1 MNTRLSTLSMAM
13 AIAFASPAALALGL
27 GQMQVKSGL
36 NQPLLAEIPIVS
48 AAPAELNELDVRLAS
63 PEAFAAVGLDRPYGL
78 SANLQFSIGKNASG
92 QPVVRITTAGR
103 FNEPV
108 LSFLMEAKWATGTVT
123 REYTALIDPPYIAPA
138 VVKPMSAPA
147 IAEAPAPE
155 PPMATAPEASAPTPP
170 PIPAQTEPAS
180 EPAPAMASPLPSP
193 VVQQP
198 AAPAPVA
205 VAPAPKPSHQ
215 TPAAPAPKPVAAPKP
230 AAPPKPVVAAPKPAP
245 APAAAGDF
253 GPVADGKTLWS
264 IANQV
269 RPDASVSVNQVML
282 ALLRVNPEAFT
293 DSNINR
299 LKSGAVLRIPNRDEI
314 ATLTPDD
321 AAALVRE
328 QAAAWKT
335 PLQATPQPAQG
346 VAESVAPAP
355 VASAPA
361 RAPSARLEIVPP
373 SGKASARGT
382 QSGATAGGGSE
393 LRAELL
399 QTNEELAARTAE
411 VTELKSRVSDLEKQ
425 EADRQHLIDLQNSQ
439 LKDLQ
444 TRLQEKEAAPAAAA
458 PATSPEVASADD
470 VVKETPIYFNPWVL
484 GGGGLILVGGLVFA
498 MRRKPAVIGAEDTTS
513 RRISD
518 DEALRASLAKTRAA
532 IIRPGATP
540 AAPAPAPEPVVAP
553 VPAEPIGDS
562 ELDAL
567 VHAVQQNPRDT
578 EAHLNLLRL
587 YHARGNAVEYEE
599 AAQAMRGQI
608 ATTLDPRWREAVIM
622 GASLLP
628 GHALFNQAGWN
639 TPRFGVPDP
648 VASPVTDS
656 MPEVAPVP
664 AIEAAVPMSAS
675 GVFDLP
681 EHEDSEPAMSAEA
694 AHPDESSHA
703 EASHVDEMHE
713 FGEGELDL
721 IDAPGDLANAIPGS
735 NDIHRSE
742 SQVQE
747 EDEASATRIELA
759 KAYLDIGD
767 LDGAR
772 SMLEEVLAEG
782 GPAAKAEAERILRE
796 IG

>member
-1 MNTRLSTLSMAM
+1 
-13 AIAFASPAALALGL
+13 
-27 GQMQVKSGL
+27 MQVKSGL

-48 AAPAELNELDVRLAS
+48 AAPAELNELDVHLAS
-63 PEAFAAVGLDRPYGL
+63 PDAFAAVGLDRPYGL
-78 SANLQFSIGKNASG
+78 SANLQFSIGKNAGG

-147 IAEAPAPE
+147 ITEAAAPE
-155 PPMATAPEASAPTPP
+155 PAQASVPEASAPTPQ
-170 PIPAQTEPAS
+170 PIPAQMEPAS
-180 EPAPAMASPLPSP
+180 EPAPAMASPLPTP

-198 AAPAPVA
+198 APPAPAPVA
-205 VAPAPKPSHQ
+205 AAPAPKPSHQ
-215 TPAAPAPKPVAAPKP
+215 TPAAPTPKPV

-245 APAAAGDF
+245 APAPSGDSV
-253 GPVADGKTLWS
+253 PVADGKTLWS

-382 QSGATAGGGSE
+382 QSGATAGGGGSE

-458 PATSPEVASADD
+458 PAPATSPEVAPADD

-498 MRRKPAVIGAEDTTS
+498 MRRKPAVVRAEDTTS

-553 VPAEPIGDS
+553 VSAESIGDS

-567 VHAVQQNPRDT
+567 VRAVQQNPRDT

-656 MPEVAPVP
+656 MPEVAPAPPEP
-664 AIEAAVPMSAS
+664 AIKAAEPISAS

-681 EHEDSEPAMSAEA
+681 EHEDSEPAMSVEA
-694 AHPDESSHA
+694 SHPEDSHP
-703 EASHVDEMHE
+703 EASHPEDSHVDEMHE

-721 IDAPGDLANAIPGS
+721 IDAPGDLANAIPGH

-782 GPAAKAEAERILRE
+782 GPAAQAEAERILRE